1 MTGPRM
7 STPAGLLD
15 FWFGAELETW
25 QLERWFK
32 PNPGFDAACRERFGT
47 LLAPAREGA
56 FDGWAATPEGAL
68 ALCLLLDQFP
78 RNLHRGTP
86 EAFAADPAARRL
98 ARAAVLRDRHDLALP
113 PTARC
118 FLYLPFEH
126 GEAMA
131 DQDLS
136 VALFEGLRDD
146 PVHAAPGGSIDYA
159 WKHREVIRRFGRFPH
174 RNAIL
179 GRASTPEEQAYLAQ
193 PEAGF

>member
-1 MTGPRM
+1 M
-7 STPAGLLD
+7 SPQAALLD
-15 FWFGAELETW
+15 FWFGPDLTTW
-25 QLERWFK
+25 QLARWFK
-32 PNPGFDAACRERFGT
+32 PDPGFDAACRDGFGQM
-47 LLAPAREGA
+47 LAPAREGA
-56 FDGWAATPEGAL
+56 LAGWAATPEGAL

-86 EAFAADPAARRL
+86 AAFASDPEARRV
-98 ARAAVLRDRHDLALP
+98 ARQAVLRDRHDLALP

-126 GEAMA
+126 GEALA

-159 WKHREVIRRFGRFPH
+159 WRHRAVIRRFGRFPH

-179 GRASTPEEQAYLAQ
+179 GRPSTPEEEAYLAQ
-193 PEAGF
+193 PGAGF